1 MTNIKN
7 CLLCKNYKTHPCECV
22 HCEDY
27 DNFRISE
34 DGKALREKIYGD
46 GYQDG
51 HRDGYDKGYDDA
63 QANNRPQGEIIT
75 EIPKDFVYDTET
87 SEFYCYRNK
96 YTGEEIHIVKSPK
109 TYILERPQSEFTDLE
124 REVTADAINYLLG
137 AELLEEN
144 GYTEEVVNALK
155 SVLQKIGAEEDH
167 L

>member
-1 MTNIKN
+1 MTKIKN

-63 QANNRPQGEIIT
+63 QANTNRPQGEWIMDKEHT
-75 EIPKDFVYDTET
+75 KNPLLWYRCNLCGVY
-87 SEFYCYRNK
+87 
-96 YTGEEIHIVKSPK
+96 HSP
-109 TYILERPQSEFTDLE
+109 TNFCPDC
-124 REVTADAINYLLG
+124 G
-137 AELLEEN
+137 A
-144 GYTEEVVNALK
+144 
-155 SVLQKIGAEEDH
+155 SMRKISKE
-167 L
+167 